1 MDSKKI
7 RKKTD
12 AGFTLLELMI
22 VVAIIGILATIAMP
36 AYQDYMARSK
46 FGAALAEVS
55 AGKVG
60 FNTRTNDGEEVTG
73 PQDAGL
79 PAADKPTANC
89 AFGASAA
96 GLTCKI
102 VAGPASVK
110 DQTITLNRDAETGTW
125 SCKAETIPQ
134 KLIGPKGVC
143 EGRA

>member
-1 MDSKKI
+1 MKI
-7 RKKTD
+7 GKHAE

-46 FGAALAEVS
+46 FGAALAELS

-60 FNTRTNDGEEVTG
+60 FNTRINDGEEVTG

-79 PAADKPTANC
+79 PAPDKSTANC
-89 AFGASAA
+89 TFGASATT
-96 GLTCKI
+96 LTCTI
-102 VAGPASVK
+102 VAGPTTVK
-110 DQTITLNRDAETGTW
+110 NQVITLTRDADTGAW
-125 SCKAETIPQ
+125 SCKADTVPQ
-134 KLIGPKGVC
+134 KLIGPKGIC